1 MASVDASAQHLKYAP
16 ADATMAVE
24 DASPVGKPLPGAES
38 SASPATAKSGEAK
51 AKKPGFFEKLRLER
65 AEKAAEK

>member
-1 MASVDASAQHLKYAP
+1 MASVDEAARQLKY

-24 DASPVGKPLPGAES
+24 DASPVGKRLGAEQPSAATGKS
-38 SASPATAKSGEAK
+38 SSEDK
-51 AKKPGFFEKLRLER
+51 AKKPGFFDKLRAKQ

>member
-1 MASVDASAQHLKYAP
+1 MAGVAPVQTHLKDAA

-24 DASPVGKPLPGAES
+24 EDASPLGKALRSAAAE
-38 SASPATAKSGEAK
+38 PATATDGKG
-51 AKKPGFFEKLRLER
+51 KKLSFLDKLKQKQ

>member
-1 MASVDASAQHLKYAP
+1 MASVDEAARQLKY

-24 DASPVGKPLPGAES
+24 DAAPVGKQQP
-38 SASPATAKSGEAK
+38 SPATGKGEADAK
-51 AKKPGFFEKLRLER
+51 AKKPSFLDKLRAKQ